1 MKSERKKAER
11 KGMRLKERGVEER
24 ERKGKRENERAMK
37 PITEPGVYGC
47 VLC

>member
-24 ERKGKRENERAMK
+24 ERKRKRERAMK